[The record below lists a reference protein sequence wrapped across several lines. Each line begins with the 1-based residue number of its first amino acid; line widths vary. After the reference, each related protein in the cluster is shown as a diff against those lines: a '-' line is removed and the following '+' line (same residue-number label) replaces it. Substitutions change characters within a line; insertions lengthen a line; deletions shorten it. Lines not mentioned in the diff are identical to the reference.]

1 MLLSFCSMLI
11 WRLNE
16 LFTWF
21 RARQFT
27 ANLPIT
33 FRPEANFTLPVATC
47 LGGKIVCTCPTIH
60 STAHSH
66 SYSTG
71 APLRRLWCAK
81 ENSFS
86 TFSIA
91 PTHVQKGKV
100 SGIHCAHMSF
110 FYQVVLLNKLKSFLI
125 SHQLIK
131 IHQILAKPHNK
142 NACFTF
148 EGSYKILFS

>member
-1 MLLSFCSMLI
+1 MNCLHDFVPANSLQTCQLHSDLKLTSPYLLQPA
-11 WRLNE
+11 W
-16 LFTWF
+16 
-21 RARQFT
+21 
-27 ANLPIT
+27 
-33 FRPEANFTLPVATC
+33 V
-47 LGGKIVCTCPTIH
+47 KIVCTCPTTH

-66 SYSTG
+66 SYYTG
-71 APLRRLWCAK
+71 VPLRRLWCAK

-91 PTHVQKGKV
+91 PTHIQKGKV